1 MLHYGDGFRSQ
12 MDMINYF
19 QEGTFFSDAD
29 YEQRRKL
36 LNVWNLP
43 GFSGMHLANYLLN
56 YGIET
61 RLINFFD
68 SEWDWICDAY
78 TNSDRPPLVGISG
91 TFYLSYSEVSRLS
104 KRLRKFDPDMEIVL
118 GGAFANERIINAGM
132 EGFEKPMRSNK
143 INYVLHGFNSEADLR
158 DLILARKGKKS
169 LDQVKNLAYI
179 EDGKFKEGAYKHTSV
194 QWNNPILNEVDF
206 NWDKLYMPYMN
217 QTIQIRTA
225 SGCPFTCSFCSY
237 PETAGGSHLMDLDMV
252 EENLKSALRVP
263 GVSKIIFL
271 DDTFNVPKRR
281 FNDMLRIF
289 MKYDFEWF
297 SFLRVQYVDD
307 EIVRMMRDSGCRG
320 VYLGMES
327 SNDLILKNMNK
338 KATREKF
345 LRGHQYLAKYNIES
359 FAAFIIGFPGET
371 DETILENIKF
381 IEDEGIRFYTLKEF
395 YYMEHTP
402 VHKEREKFGLT
413 GTGSDWKHDTMD
425 YQTAYEKKIEIF
437 RDVKSSTF
445 IEPDLSLWYIAYLY
459 DQDYTVNTIK
469 DATDALNDVM
479 LYQLDNK
486 INDNHPAF
494 NRLKKILKQDVYDHV
509 G

>member
-1 MLHYGDGFRSQ
+1 
-12 MDMINYF
+12 
-19 QEGTFFSDAD
+19 
-29 YEQRRKL
+29 
-36 LNVWNLP
+36 
-43 GFSGMHLANYLLN
+43 
-56 YGIET
+56 
-61 RLINFFD
+61 
-68 SEWDWICDAY
+68 
-78 TNSDRPPLVGISG
+78 
-91 TFYLSYSEVSRLS
+91 
-104 KRLRKFDPDMEIVL
+104 MEIVL
-118 GGAFANERIINAGM
+118 GGAFANERIITTGM

-158 DLILARKGKKS
+158 DLILARKSNMS

-179 EDGKFKEGAYKHTSV
+179 EDGNFKEGAYKHTSV
-194 QWNNPILNEVDF
+194 QWHNPILNGVDF

-237 PETAGGSHLMDLDMV
+237 PETAGGSQLMDLDMV
-252 EENLKSALRVP
+252 EENIKSALRVP
-263 GVSKIIFL
+263 GVNKIIFL

-289 MKYDFEWF
+289 LKYDFEWF

-307 EIVRMMRDSGCRG
+307 EIARMMRDSGCKG

-327 SNDLILKNMNK
+327 SNDIILKNMNK

-345 LRGHQYLAKYNIES
+345 LRGQQYLAKYNIDS
-359 FAAFIIGFPGET
+359 LAAFIIGFPGET

-381 IEDEGIRFYTLKEF
+381 IEDEGTPFYTLKEF

-402 VHKEREKFGLT
+402 IHKEREKFGLT
-413 GTGSDWKHDTMD
+413 GSGSDWKHDTMD

-437 RDVKSSTF
+437 RNIKGSTF
-445 IEPDLSLWYIAYLY
+445 IDPDLSMWYVAYLY
-459 DQDYTVNTIK
+459 DQNYSINTIK
-469 DATDALNDVM
+469 DFTDTLNDVM

-486 INDNHPAF
+486 INDKHPAF
-494 NRLKKILKQDVYDHV
+494 DRLKNILKTDVYEHV